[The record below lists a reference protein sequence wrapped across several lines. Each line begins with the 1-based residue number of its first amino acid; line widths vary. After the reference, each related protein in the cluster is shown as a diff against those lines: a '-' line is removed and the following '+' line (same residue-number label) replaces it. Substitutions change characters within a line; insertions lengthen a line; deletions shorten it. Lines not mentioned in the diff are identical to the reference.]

1 MSKDEQQT
9 KMTDDRQQTHQ
20 DDPKKPQHDPLFRST
35 FEDLRLFRELLMWL
49 VPFVVEL
56 LDLDRTELQKD
67 SFVDDEL
74 KTHYSDL
81 LYKIPVN
88 GTDKNL
94 IVFVLLEHKTSS
106 DRWTMLQMLRY
117 IVQIWYR
124 EYKAAEVEG
133 RLADFELPPVLPI
146 IIYHGE
152 HGFTAP
158 VKLGKLIRTIEGLT
172 KYQLDFEAI
181 LLDLTN
187 FDKTT
192 PPEDLELFAVLAV
205 MQAVFSEDAVKRVM
219 RIYERIRPELDDPQ
233 SSQQY
238 RERWTNLLRYM
249 ITSSKYFTYDD
260 LKEVTSKM
268 SETDVATLSPC
279 ALELIAIGREEERK
293 EGRNL
298 WATDKVDTLLR
309 ILTKRL
315 GNVPQ
320 TIGDKLHTIND
331 IDALGELTDY
341 ALDCQTLDEFEAVL
355 NK

>member
-1 MSKDEQQT
+1 MSMDEKPT
-9 KMTDDRQQTHQ
+9 EITDGRQ
-20 DDPKKPQHDPLFRST
+20 DDPKKPRHDPLFRST
-35 FEDLRLFRELLMWL
+35 FEDLRLFRELLIWL

-67 SFVDDEL
+67 SFIDDEW
-74 KTHYSDL
+74 KTHDSDL
-81 LYKIPVN
+81 LYKIPVK
-88 GTDKNL
+88 GTDKNV
-94 IVFVLLEHKTSS
+94 IVFVLLEHKTAS
-106 DRWTMLQMLRY
+106 DQWTMLQMLRY
-117 IVQIWYR
+117 IVHIWSR
-124 EYKAAEVEG
+124 ENKAAEVEG

-152 HGFTAP
+152 HGYTAP
-158 VKLGKLIRTIEGLT
+158 VRLGKLIRSIKVLI
-172 KYQLDFEAI
+172 KYQIDFEAF
-181 LLDLTN
+181 LLDLTD

-205 MQAVFSEDAVKRVM
+205 MQATFRPDAVERLIK
-219 RIYERIRPELDDPQ
+219 IYEKIKPKLDDPKTRK
-233 SSQQY
+233 QY
-238 RERWTNLLRYM
+238 LTRWENLLRYM
-249 ITSSKYFTYDD
+249 ITSAKYFTFKN

-279 ALELIAIGREEERK
+279 ALELIAIGRED
-293 EGRNL
+293 GRNL